1 MNRKILGPEKAA
13 ILLMDLGEE
22 KAAQVLEILDDRE
35 VQTLSNYMS
44 TLSNLDVK
52 IMDSVNKDFYALLES
67 GTTKLGRSGREFFKS
82 SLRQVKGSTKANEIL
97 KNINSTEHELGSGLE
112 TIRRLEPK
120 VIASFIEN
128 EHPQTAAI
136 ILAHL
141 EPEVASQT
149 VKEIAENKRAE
160 IVHRLA
166 TLEKV
171 SPKVLKDLDEA
182 LQIEFKYSEAI
193 TENKLGGKAVAARLM
208 GSMDKATES
217 MILSSIDEIDPEMA
231 NEIRKLRF
239 KFEDIQNID
248 DEGIQLLL
256 KEVTS
261 EDLLV
266 ALKTASDELK
276 IKLFTNMSDRVA
288 NMLQEDLESLGP
300 TKISEVE
307 KAQQKF
313 VSICRQLEENGTIT
327 LSRGEALV

>member
-1 MNRKILGPEKAA
+1 
-13 ILLMDLGEE
+13 
-22 KAAQVLEILDDRE
+22 
-35 VQTLSNYMS
+35 
-44 TLSNLDVK
+44 
-52 IMDSVNKDFYALLES
+52 
-67 GTTKLGRSGREFFKS
+67 
-82 SLRQVKGSTKANEIL
+82 
-97 KNINSTEHELGSGLE
+97 
-112 TIRRLEPK
+112 
-120 VIASFIEN
+120 
-128 EHPQTAAI
+128 
-136 ILAHL
+136 
-141 EPEVASQT
+141 
-149 VKEIAENKRAE
+149 
-160 IVHRLA
+160 
-166 TLEKV
+166 
-171 SPKVLKDLDEA
+171 
-182 LQIEFKYSEAI
+182 
-193 TENKLGGKAVAARLM
+193 
-208 GSMDKATES
+208 MDKATES

-307 KAQQKF
+307 KAQHKF